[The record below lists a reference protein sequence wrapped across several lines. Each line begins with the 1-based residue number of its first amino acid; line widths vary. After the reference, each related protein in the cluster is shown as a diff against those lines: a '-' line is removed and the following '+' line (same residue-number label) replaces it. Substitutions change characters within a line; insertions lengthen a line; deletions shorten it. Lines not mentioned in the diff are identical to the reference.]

1 MSERL
6 IAVFGYSRG
15 RNADLHRICAG
26 RLERAE
32 REAGTD
38 DVVLLSG
45 WARSRNATS
54 EAELMARSWTG
65 AGEWVVLDSRARTT
79 LGNVIGAAKLA
90 RALPAREVVVVT
102 SSWHAPRA
110 AVLMRWALRR
120 TSSTVRIATTN
131 ERGSIG
137 ARVRELACWAV
148 VPLSALAVWVGSGS
162 AALD

>member
-1 MSERL
+1 VSDRL
-6 IAVFGYSRG
+6 IVVFGYSR
-15 RNADLHRICAG
+15 RSSLELHRICAD

-45 WARSRNATS
+45 WARSRSATS
-54 EAELMARSWTG
+54 EAELMARSW
-65 AGEWVVLDSRARTT
+65 AGREGSVVLDSRARTT
-79 LGNVIGAAKLA
+79 LGNVVGAAKLA

-110 AVLMRWALRR
+110 AVLMRWALRG
-120 TSSTVRIATTN
+120 TGSTVRIAATD
-131 ERGSIG
+131 ERCSVGG
-137 ARVRELACWAV
+137 RLRELACWAV
-148 VPLSALAVWVGSGS
+148 VPLSALAVWVGSGA